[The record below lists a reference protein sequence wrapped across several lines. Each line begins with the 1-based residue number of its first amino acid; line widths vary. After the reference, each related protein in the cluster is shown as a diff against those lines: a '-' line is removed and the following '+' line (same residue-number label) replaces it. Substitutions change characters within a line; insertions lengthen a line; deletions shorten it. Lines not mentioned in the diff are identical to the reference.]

1 MRFEI
6 CPKVSIP
13 PPNSYPLS
21 QLMLNECLPYWLYI
35 WMLAENKIEQ
45 VRQLEYSES
54 PSMGK

>member
-13 PPNSYPLS
+13 PPNPYPLS

-45 VRQLEYSES
+45 LTFVPGRQKLL
-54 PSMGK
+54 